1 MASTDPAT
9 SIITELMSPTTS
21 TTTPTTN
28 TTSPTTSTTASTT
41 NMTSPITN
49 MTSPITN
56 MTSPTTSTTTPT
68 TNTTSPT
75 TNTTSPTT
83 STTAPTT
90 NTTSP
95 NTNTTSPNTNTTSP
109 TTSTTAPTT
118 NTTSPNTNT
127 TSPNTST
134 TATPTNTA
142 TTKPDE
148 GGNSTATPTT
158 TTTKPD
164 EGGNSTATPTTTTTK
179 PEEGGNST
187 ATPTNTT
194 KPEEGGNSTATPT
207 TTTPSTSKKP
217 GPCDGN
223 PCGEGSTCEPFN
235 GNFTCLCLAGD
246 TYNYQSQ
253 ICQRAKVFPGQIG
266 LPNVEYNQNMSN
278 KDSFIFINTTRRI
291 TDALDIVYDT
301 TEGYSHSEVL
311 QLLESNGGARSTN
324 PSRVTAVVDI
334 IFSANSDIT
343 STDVDDKIKAAANNP
358 DSILGGANF
367 TEQSL
372 CDRTPCD
379 ELTTNCESS
388 DGSFT
393 CGCDP
398 GYIRTNFSERMCI
411 ACPSGQKAS
420 ESECV
425 DCPFGYSGFNCNS
438 PWELVLVIVGSVLGG
453 LLLIT
458 LILLPIVARKSPKK
472 SSEKNRNADIGHYVN
487 PSPAKA
493 PLVNGHYSLPS
504 SRAPSVNGSAF
515 GNAGVPRIP
524 RATATSSWD
533 RATNLEM
540 TRSNP
545 VGRNPRLYE
554 DPDNVNPYINS
565 QQERPSSNSYAQS
578 RSQINPYAQS
588 QSQGQS
594 NPYYV
599 HDDGRRY

>member
-1 MASTDPAT
+1 TTATTTSTIAT
-9 SIITELMSPTTS
+9 PTSTTATTTSAPTS
-21 TTTPTTN
+21 TTT
-28 TTSPTTSTTASTT
+28 TST
-41 NMTSPITN
+41 P
-49 MTSPITN
+49 
-56 MTSPTTSTTTPT
+56 
-68 TNTTSPT
+68 
-75 TNTTSPTT
+75 
-83 STTAPTT
+83 
-90 NTTSP
+90 
-95 NTNTTSPNTNTTSP
+95 
-109 TTSTTAPTT
+109 
-118 NTTSPNTNT
+118 
-127 TSPNTST
+127 TST
-134 TATPTNTA
+134 TATPTS
-142 TTKPDE
+142 TTTTPT
-148 GGNSTATPTT
+148 STTATPTSTTAT
-158 TTTKPD
+158 TTSAPT
-164 EGGNSTATPTTTTTK
+164 STTATTTSAPTSTTATTTSAPT
-179 PEEGGNST
+179 ST
-187 ATPTNTT
+187 M
-194 KPEEGGNSTATPT
+194 
-207 TTTPSTSKKP
+207 KP

-372 CDRTPCD
+372 CDRAPCD
-379 ELTTNCESS
+379 ELTTNCGSS
-388 DGSFT
+388 NGSFI

-425 DCPFGYSGFNCNS
+425 DCPFGYSGFNCNNS
-438 PWELVLVIVGSVLGG
+438 WELVLVIVGSVLGG

-458 LILLPIVARKSPKK
+458 LILLPIVALKFPKK

-504 SRAPSVNGSAF
+504 SRAPSVNVLPF

-524 RATATSSWD
+524 RATAISSWD
-533 RATNLEM
+533 RGTNLEM

-545 VGRNPRLYE
+545 VGRNL
-554 DPDNVNPYINS
+554 
-565 QQERPSSNSYAQS
+565 ERPSSNSYAQS
-578 RSQINPYAQS
+578 RSQIKPYAQS

-594 NPYYV
+594 NPNYV